1 MNPFEALGIE
11 ARYDLDLKEVEK
23 RHRELSVA
31 LHPDKFA
38 AVGPSARREA
48 IERAARVNEAWRIVK
63 DPVRRAEALFELAGI
78 KVGETNEPKTDQAF
92 LMDMMEM
99 REALA
104 EARDEKNL
112 GKIRALA
119 DDAEKREKAVK
130 EAISLA
136 VARAPSA
143 QIDKHLLVSALPKL
157 GELRFYRRMLEDV
170 SAIEETL
177 SEQAV
182 ADGRA
187 S

>member
-1 MNPFEALGIE
+1 MDPFEALGIE
-11 ARYDLDLKEVEK
+11 PRYDLDLKEVEK

-31 LHPDKFA
+31 LHPDKLG

-48 IERAARVNEAWRIVK
+48 IERAAQVNEAWRIVK
-63 DPVRRAEALFELAGI
+63 DPIRRAEALFALAGI

-112 GKIRALA
+112 EKIRALA
-119 DDAEKREKAVK
+119 DDAANREKAAK
-130 EAISLA
+130 EAISKA
-136 VARAPSA
+136 SA
-143 QIDKHLLVSALPKL
+143 QTDRHLLVQALPKL

-170 SAIEETL
+170 SAIEDAIAE
-177 SEQAV
+177 A
-182 ADGRA
+182 A